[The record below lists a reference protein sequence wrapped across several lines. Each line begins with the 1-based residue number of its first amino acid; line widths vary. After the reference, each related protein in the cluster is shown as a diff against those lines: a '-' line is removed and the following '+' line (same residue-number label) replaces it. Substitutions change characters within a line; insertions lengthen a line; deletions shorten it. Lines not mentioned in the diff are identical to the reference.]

1 MSKIRILIADD
12 HKILREGIRSLL
24 EAEPDLEVVGEAEDG
39 HAAVRMT
46 CELEPDVVL
55 LDIAMPLLNGLEAT
69 RRIHRDCPHSRVLVL
84 SMHENEEYIRQVLAS
99 GAMGYILKD
108 AGAEELVSA
117 IRTVQRGE
125 AVLSPAITR
134 LVIEDYLRWGDLQP
148 QNTSNGLTARE
159 REILQLIAE
168 GYSNK
173 EIGEIL
179 CISIKTVQA
188 HRTNL
193 MSKLDLHD
201 RSELIKYAIRK
212 KIIEV

>member
-1 MSKIRILIADD
+1 MPKIRILIADD

-24 EAEPDLEVVGEAEDG
+24 EDEPDMEVVGEAEDG
-39 HAAVRMT
+39 HAAVKLT

-69 RRIHRDCPHSRVLVL
+69 RRIRRDCPHARVLVL

-108 AGAEELVSA
+108 AGAEELVAA

-148 QNTSNGLTARE
+148 QNSSNGLTPRE
-159 REILQLIAE
+159 TRDPAADCRRLQQQRDRGDPVHLDQNSAGSPHE
-168 GYSNK
+168 PD
-173 EIGEIL
+173 
-179 CISIKTVQA
+179 VQ
-188 HRTNL
+188 
-193 MSKLDLHD
+193 
-201 RSELIKYAIRK
+201 IRPA
-212 KIIEV
+212 